1 MNIIQYEY
9 VLRRTPK
16 VIRFRWH
23 FTLSSELESYSS
35 IYRWRYFEMT
45 TYIRDMIDSP
55 CSKCCE
61 CEGESTSFRE
71 GERMLVDRKQTQQTP
86 WELKLMSLRDTII

>member
-1 MNIIQYEY
+1 
-9 VLRRTPK
+9 
-16 VIRFRWH
+16 
-23 FTLSSELESYSS
+23 
-35 IYRWRYFEMT
+35 MT